1 MNPFLT
7 GYNDH
12 PDYNEADHQAEFLRM
27 VERNDAIQDLLDG
40 KQSAGYV
47 LDLLES
53 QDIDP
58 LVYVESVSEA
68 VRFCLEHPEYDIEI
82 VYEDEALV
90 G

>member
-12 PDYNEADHQAEFLRM
+12 PDYNEADHQAEFERM
-27 VERNDAIQDLLDG
+27 CQRNDAIQDLLDG
-40 KQSAGYV
+40 NQSPGYV

-58 LVYVESVSEA
+58 LVYVESTWEA
-68 VRFCLEHPEYDIEI
+68 VKYCIEHPELDIEI
-82 VYEDEALV
+82 VYEDEAA
-90 G
+90 